1 MNKNDKKA
9 IFIGECMIELN
20 GDISSLGTLNSNMQ
34 VNFGGDT
41 YNSAVYFNRL
51 TDHKTNT
58 FYCTALSNDNFSKK
72 MILRFKNEELN
83 CKYIRTDGTTPPG
96 LYSIEIDER
105 GERSFSYW
113 RNQSPSKKIF
123 TGDKI
128 NLQIPEPKEASLKP
142 YDFKLEIVY
151 EDDDLLVINKPAG
164 IIMHP
169 GAGNYDETIVNALMH
184 YNKDSLSTIG
194 DELRPGIVH
203 RIDKDTSGLIVIAK
217 NNTTHENLS
226 HQFSEHTITRVYQLL
241 IWGKLR
247 PSSGKIDT
255 FITRSSKNRQ
265 MMEVSSSKGKR
276 AITNYKTIEIFEND
290 KTPTLSLVECR
301 LETGR
306 THQIRV
312 HMTHMGNSI
321 MGDGKYK
328 KKYKK
333 LKNIDASLENLI
345 YKLDRQFL
353 HAQTLG
359 FIHPKTNDEM
369 TFTSIL
375 PQELENILVLLRNT
389 DK

>member
-1 MNKNDKKA
+1 MKKNINLIVEEDENNLRLDVFINKREK
-9 IFIGECMIELN
+9 L
-20 GDISSLGTLNSNMQ
+20 ISRTRIKNL
-34 VNFGGDT
+34 
-41 YNSAVYFNRL
+41 
-51 TDHKTNT
+51 
-58 FYCTALSNDNFSKK
+58 
-72 MILRFKNEELN
+72 ILKEKLKINNL
-83 CKYIRTDGTTPPG
+83 I
-96 LYSIEIDER
+96 ID
-105 GERSFSYW
+105 
-113 RNQSPSKKIF
+113 SPSKKVS

-128 NLQIPEPKEASLKP
+128 NLEILKPEEASLKP
-142 YDFKLEIVY
+142 YKFNLDIVH
-151 EDDDLLVINKPAG
+151 EDDDLIVINKPAG

-169 GAGNYDETIVNALMH
+169 GAGNYDKTIVNALVY

-203 RIDKDTSGLIVIAK
+203 RIDKDTSGLVVIAK
-217 NNTTHENLS
+217 NNETHENLS
-226 HQFSEHTITRVYQLL
+226 LQFSEHNITRVYQLL

-265 MMEVSSSKGKR
+265 MMEVSISKGKR
-276 AITNYKTIEIFEND
+276 AITNYKTIEVFEND

-333 LKNIDASLENLI
+333 LKNIDTNLENLI

-353 HAQTLG
+353 HAKTLG
-359 FIHPKTNDEM
+359 FIHPRTKKELI
-369 TFTSIL
+369 FSSIL
-375 PQELENILVLLRNT
+375 PQELEKIVQLLRNT
-389 DK
+389 SK